1 MLSPRGLRSP
11 PETDAGTAP
20 TLSALPRAREIN
32 QYAPHHL
39 RRDGVE
45 MNPVFPVQ
53 VLEIGQPHVGFMHQ
67 RRGLERMI
75 TPLAGHVMAG
85 KAAQFGVN
93 DGR

>member
-1 MLSPRGLRSP
+1 MLLPEVYAVLLRQ
-11 PETDAGTAP
+11 
-20 TLSALPRAREIN
+20 TLVIASTLPALPRAREIN
-32 QYAPHHL
+32 QYVPHHL

-67 RRGLERMI
+67 GRGLERMI
-75 TPLAGHVMAG
+75 TLLRHVVAG

-93 DGR
+93 DRR